1 MKRNNHALVVTISL
15 MIIVMSLGQ
24 HQVSA
29 SVVWSDDFDDG
40 NYDGWTVANGTWSAS
55 SNALIATEGVGL
67 YEVGNIYFP
76 SNVNYG
82 NFSFDFFKDASVTGY
97 YYVIV
102 HGDSMEDTGVLN
114 VLPFN
119 NMNLRIAASQVEITR
134 GVNNVGTSLGSYAYS
149 EEFDGWYHIDM
160 ILMSNH
166 SIHVYLEK
174 ELVLNKLSV
183 TVFDESECFMVVAPV
198 GGGIDNVIVTAEDT
212 TTTTTTTS
220 ETTDTTTDPTT
231 TPTQPEIPLFDSTTV
246 LIIAAGGIGI
256 LIIVIV
262 LLKKR

>member
-1 MKRNNHALVVTISL
+1 
-15 MIIVMSLGQ
+15 MSLGHPQ
-24 HQVSA
+24 IA
-29 SVVWSDDFDDG
+29 AAEVWSDDFSDG

-67 YEVGNIYFP
+67 HEVGNIYFP

-82 NFSFDFFKDASVTGY
+82 NFSFDFYKEPSITGY
-97 YYVIV
+97 YFVIV

-119 NMNLRIAASQVEITR
+119 NMNLRITESQIEITR
-134 GVNNVGTSLGSYAYS
+134 GTNNVGTSLGSYLYS
-149 EEFDGWYHIDM
+149 ESFDGWYHIDM

-183 TVFDESECFMVVAPV
+183 AVFDESECFMVIAPEN
-198 GGGIDNVIVTAEDT
+198 GGIDNVIVTAEDG
-212 TTTTTTTS
+212 TTS
-220 ETTDTTTDPTT
+220 TPTSTTTDTTTEPTTTT
-231 TPTQPEIPLFDSTTV
+231 TPTQSEAPLLDGTTI
-246 LIIAAGGIGI
+246 LIIAAGGIVI
-256 LIIVIV
+256 VIIAIV